1 MQCVLTYEINMNLSN
16 FDDDFEY
23 LCFRVHK
30 EQCYNAKFASVTGK
44 EHFFSLVLYTN
55 IFTIS

>member
-44 EHFFSLVLYTN
+44 EQFF
-55 IFTIS
+55 